1 MWNIF
6 VLQHS
11 YTGSTSLDYSQ
22 MGVLTEMSEAE
33 VLNSMMR
40 SHDSMMAV
48 LKSRHRSLQIIYSL
62 WHNKDLKVDHLSD
75 PRVEIYNCVRN
86 IMRDVLISG
95 RGGICSR
102 DERLSNHRG
111 SLGYSHIKTV
121 RKLYIHPFQFNEA
134 LFFHCQVY
142 FCSQSDVELGSMQ
155 LLTGSH

>member
-1 MWNIF
+1 MWNIC

-11 YTGSTSLDYSQ
+11 YSGSTSLDYSQ

-62 WHNKDLKVDHLSD
+62 WHNKDLKVVIYHLSD
-75 PRVEIYNCVRN
+75 FRVERGTIAWEKKIYNVTC
-86 IMRDVLISG
+86 LFISG

-102 DERLSNHRG
+102 DEWFSNHRG
-111 SLGYSHIKTV
+111 SLGHSHIKTV
-121 RKLYIHPFQFNEA
+121 CWISYPSVSI
-134 LFFHCQVY
+134 
-142 FCSQSDVELGSMQ
+142 
-155 LLTGSH
+155 